1 MSAEPPRRKREK
13 FFPEEDARLRRLVER
28 HGTAAWEVIAA
39 ELPGRNVRQCRERWK
54 HYLSSERS
62 KAPWSDTEDRL
73 LFEKMQSLGPK
84 WTRLATF
91 FPGRTDIDIKSHWMH
106 TFAACSNLHIKNRTK
121 KVPVFPPTVPIVTGQ
136 PAAVQF
142 EPARVRQ
149 PTAMPPNAPT
159 PQTREFD
166 WFASRDPSFGSRSF
180 LDFRE
185 LGD

>member
-1 MSAEPPRRKREK
+1 MTADASRRRREK
-13 FFPEEDARLRRLVER
+13 FFPEEDARLRRLVEQY
-28 HGTAAWEVIAA
+28 GTTAWEAIAA

-54 HYLSSERS
+54 HYLSSARA

-91 FPGRTDIDIKSHWMH
+91 FPGRTDIDVKSHWMQ
-106 TFAACSNLHIKNRTK
+106 TFAASSNLHIKNRTK
-121 KVPVFPPTVPIVTGQ
+121 KVPVFPPTVPVQ
-136 PAAVQF
+136 PPAVQF
-142 EPARVRQ
+142 DPAQVRQ
-149 PTAMPPNAPT
+149 PVATPPMATT

-166 WFASRDPSFGSRSF
+166 WFASPNPSFGSRSF